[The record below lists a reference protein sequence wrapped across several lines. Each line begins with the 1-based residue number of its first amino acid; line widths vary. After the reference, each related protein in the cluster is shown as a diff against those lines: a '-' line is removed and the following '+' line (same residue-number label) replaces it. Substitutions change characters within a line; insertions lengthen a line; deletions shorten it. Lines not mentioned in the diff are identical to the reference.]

1 MSKLGVIDTIIDCI
15 FWSLFTITL
24 VFYVEDFVFKIIG
37 TVCLCIIVTLGN
49 IAAFH
54 IRRLEN
60 DKC

>member
-1 MSKLGVIDTIIDCI
+1 MNISIIDTIIDCV

-37 TVCLCIIVTLGN
+37 TVCLCIIVTFGN

-60 DKC
+60 DEY